1 MRKNETISNNDET
14 KNRTNTNIR
23 VNNSRSGN
31 KNEITRNSR
40 QPQNISQRNSSK
52 RIENKNSQ
60 EYINNCQLITHNSQD
75 NLEKFL
81 NDNYKTVNLKKE
93 YTESFL
99 KRNNDS
105 YSKNNVSMS
114 KKTSNERS
122 PRVTNNSFHHKQMS
136 SRERNKFEKK
146 ENLKYPEKRSKRL
159 SISGKIKRLSKD
171 LPKDNLNKST
181 LLNTSKHS
189 SSSVSYYLD
198 RRHVETMEK
207 INYMR
212 SEQLKTEYGELREKP
227 QLSKNS
233 LVIAQRLGNSNVFDR
248 LTNGSQGRR
257 KKDELKIIER
267 NCSKNFD
274 KPRINDSSQQ
284 LTRTI
289 DDLLTWKKKVE
300 MKKENKFEEELNV

>member
-1 MRKNETISNNDET
+1 MKNKTNSNAN
-14 KNRTNTNIR
+14 KTNAPD
-23 VNNSRSGN
+23 GN
-31 KNEITRNSR
+31 KTEITRNSR

-52 RIENKNSQ
+52 RLENKHSQ
-60 EYINNCQLITHNSQD
+60 DCIINNQIITHNSQD

-105 YSKNNVSMS
+105 YSKNNVSLS

-122 PRVTNNSFHHKQMS
+122 PRLTNNSFHHKQRS
-136 SRERNKFEKK
+136 SRERTNIENK
-146 ENLKYPEKRSKRL
+146 ENIKSPGKRSKRI
-159 SISGKIKRLSKD
+159 SISGKIKKLSKD
-171 LPKDNLNKST
+171 LPKDNLNRST

-189 SSSVSYYLD
+189 ASSVSYYLD
-198 RRHVETMEK
+198 RRHMETMEK
-207 INYMR
+207 VNYMR

-267 NCSKNFD
+267 NISKNFE

-289 DDLLTWKKKVE
+289 DDLLNWKKKVE
-300 MKKENKFEEELNV
+300 MKRENKYEEELNV

>member
-1 MRKNETISNNDET
+1 
-14 KNRTNTNIR
+14 
-23 VNNSRSGN
+23 
-31 KNEITRNSR
+31 
-40 QPQNISQRNSSK
+40 
-52 RIENKNSQ
+52 
-60 EYINNCQLITHNSQD
+60 
-75 NLEKFL
+75 
-81 NDNYKTVNLKKE
+81 
-93 YTESFL
+93 
-99 KRNNDS
+99 
-105 YSKNNVSMS
+105 
-114 KKTSNERS
+114 
-122 PRVTNNSFHHKQMS
+122 MS

-189 SSSVSYYLD
+189 ASSVSYYLD